1 VTKVDK
7 EIVTELDIEDRV
19 YSTTAKQAFITLK
32 DHKPNFNNNP
42 SCRLLNPTKT
52 ELGRITKQKLANFNA
67 IIREKTKLNQW
78 QNTKSVVDWFTK
90 IENKQRCSFIQYD
103 IDNFYASIT
112 ETLIHKTLDWASNYV
127 HISQEDRRIILHSK
141 KTFLFDKNQPW
152 CKKGQSNCD
161 VGMGSFD
168 GAETC
173 ELVGLYMLNL
183 LKHLNLNQG
192 LYRDD
197 ALTACSLR
205 PRQIEMKKKE
215 ICKIFKDNNLSITI
229 EANQKVV
236 NFLDV
241 TLDLNS
247 GEYKPFMKPNNK
259 IQYIDKGSNHPV
271 SILKNIPAA
280 VNKRLSSI
288 SSNEAVFNAA
298 APPYQEALAA
308 SGYVHKLQFEPET
321 NPSNRKRNRGR
332 KIIYF
337 NPPFSANVETKIG
350 AKFLKLISTYFPKD
364 NPLHKIFN
372 RNTVK
377 ISYRTVV
384 YEAKVTRLDNSETE
398 IYTGVT
404 AGTFKQRYYGH
415 SYDQRHRSQRSS
427 TCLSKY
433 VWDLKDRDI
442 GYNITWKIIARGRG
456 FNPTTRSCQA
466 CLKEKYY
473 IMFRPEGATLNSRDE
488 FYSTC
493 RHRTKLLLE
502 NT

>member
-1 VTKVDK
+1 
-7 EIVTELDIEDRV
+7 
-19 YSTTAKQAFITLK
+19 
-32 DHKPNFNNNP
+32 
-42 SCRLLNPTKT
+42 
-52 ELGRITKQKLANFNA
+52 
-67 IIREKTKLNQW
+67 
-78 QNTKSVVDWFTK
+78 
-90 IENKQRCSFIQYD
+90 
-103 IDNFYASIT
+103 
-112 ETLIHKTLDWASNYV
+112 
-127 HISQEDRRIILHSK
+127 
-141 KTFLFDKNQPW
+141 
-152 CKKGQSNCD
+152 
-161 VGMGSFD
+161 M
-168 GAETC
+168 
-173 ELVGLYMLNL
+173 
-183 LKHLNLNQG
+183 
-192 LYRDD
+192 
-197 ALTACSLR
+197 
-205 PRQIEMKKKE
+205 
-215 ICKIFKDNNLSITI
+215 
-229 EANQKVV
+229 
-236 NFLDV
+236 

-259 IQYIDKGSNHPV
+259 IQYIDKGSNHPL

-280 VNKRLSSI
+280 VNRRLSSI
-288 SSNEAVFNAA
+288 SSNEGVFNAA

-350 AKFLKLISTYFPKD
+350 AKFLKLISTCFPKD

-377 ISYRTVV
+377 ISYRTMPNMKQVVSMHNSKVAYQHEPHPPPGCNCRGGRAVCPLNGACLTPGVV

-398 IYTGVT
+398 FYTGVT
-404 AGTFKQRYYGH
+404 VGTFKQRYYGH
-415 SYDQRHRSQRSS
+415 SYDQRHLKQRSS

-442 GYNITWKIIARGRG
+442 GYDITWKIIARGRG